1 MLKYGHSYKTVNP
14 INIKQL
20 NQGFLTERVDTMD
33 EAQQEIKEIKG
44 LKKKQLLW
52 GNLFMLVTFLLFG
65 YSLGNGKILFATWI
79 VILLVFVMVV
89 LSLYTLIT
97 GKVIGT
103 KTTKRIRAFDRKR
116 WGQKKWRLLNITHIV
131 LYIGM
136 GTGLIFLVFNTDF
149 DLLNP
154 NWFSFIFPFLGAW
167 FGYNLGEISRIKK
180 LNEQGAND

>member
-1 MLKYGHSYKTVNP
+1 
-14 INIKQL
+14 
-20 NQGFLTERVDTMD
+20 MD
-33 EAQQEIKEIKG
+33 EAQQELIEIKG
-44 LKKKQLLW
+44 LRKKQLLW
-52 GNLFMLVTFLLFG
+52 GNLFMLVIFLLLN
-65 YSLGNGKILFATWI
+65 YLLGNGKLLFVSWILI
-79 VILLVFVMVV
+79 VLLLLSTVH
-89 LSLYTLIT
+89 SLYTLIT
-97 GKVIGT
+97 GKIIGT
-103 KTTKRIRAFDRKR
+103 KTTRRIRAFDRKR

-180 LNEQGAND
+180 LKEQGAND